1 MKLCDIGRLVSLRL
15 NINFFLNLKTLK
27 KFYEYIRI
35 KNYDEKYNILDIKLI
50 YVQMSELSSINT

>member
-1 MKLCDIGRLVSLRL
+1 MRHGKLVSLRL
-15 NINFFLNLKTLK
+15 NLNFLNLKTLK